1 MGANGVTAAWS
12 AVGRSRHAGPP
23 DAGNAEDDP
32 ELPSPLF
39 QSLNPSPPSNRRQ
52 RRWVDN
58 WTPDL
63 LHSGVQAVRYSSAVL
78 TAVSDSDS
86 EPVDRYRLNKRRKLV
101 PNAPEPM
108 IAPIKYGWLGQVDAG
123 LLRLY
128 INHCDGG
135 EINPRSAGYVN
146 YSAENVLRNDLSV
159 YCSKSS
165 RCNLMLGHHADTI
178 FHLDKLI
185 VQAPTMTYDAP

>member
-1 MGANGVTAAWS
+1 MLT
-12 AVGRSRHAGPP
+12 
-23 DAGNAEDDP
+23 
-32 ELPSPLF
+32 
-39 QSLNPSPPSNRRQ
+39 
-52 RRWVDN
+52 VD
-58 WTPDL
+58 
-63 LHSGVQAVRYSSAVL
+63 V
-78 TAVSDSDS
+78 DSDS

-101 PNAPEPM
+101 PDAPEPM
-108 IAPIKYGWLGQVDAG
+108 IPPIKYGWQGQVDAG

-135 EINPRSAGYVN
+135 EINTRTVN

-165 RCNLMLGHHADTI
+165 KCNLVFGHHADTI

-185 VQAPTMTYDAP
+185 VQAPTMGYDTP